1 MSMFGN
7 KLKKNNGFSRNDL
20 GVRNPLSKVAIEH
33 FLVFRGTLE
42 GAVLRSSGFF
52 YKKPRGQPTFGFAKS
67 CSEFAPAE
75 LLAPRHRIF
84 DKMLKKY

>member
-1 MSMFGN
+1 MFGN

-42 GAVLRSSGFF
+42 GATNFWLRQ
-52 YKKPRGQPTFGFAKS
+52 KLFGVRARRVVGAKT
-67 CSEFAPAE
+67 PN
-75 LLAPRHRIF
+75 L
-84 DKMLKKY
+84 